1 MVVIKLKNMQD
12 EKSEL
17 IKRLAEANR
26 KIKEYEEKAEKAEKA
41 SKMKSLFLANMS
53 HEIRTPLN
61 AIEGF
66 SRIITETDSADER
79 IKYLGIIESNSNRLT
94 VLINEILDLSKVEQ
108 GDISINKENI
118 NLTTMCNEI
127 INVFKLRT
135 TEDVKIVV
143 EKTGADL
150 FMETDK
156 NRLMQVFSNLI
167 GNALKHTKYG
177 SITIGYRLIKNN
189 SKIKFFVQDTG
200 EGIKLEDQKR
210 IFELYESNDS
220 GYTGEKKG
228 FGLGL
233 PLSKMIVEK
242 MGGEMSLESNIGE
255 GATFSF
261 SFPYRLSED
270 RTDSSL
276 RTTTK
281 TIRVDAVAESQKK
294 LILVAEDSDNNYE
307 LVRIVLE
314 KLYKLVRAKDGI
326 EAVTINEELRPDIIL
341 MDMKMPNMDGL
352 DATRIIKEVYPDIPI
367 IALSAFAFSTDIQKA
382 KEAGCIDFLAKPF
395 RIESLRAM
403 IDKYIIKNN

>member
-1 MVVIKLKNMQD
+1 MQD

-17 IKRLAEANR
+17 IRRLAETNR

-66 SRIITETDSADER
+66 SRIIAETDSADER
-79 IKYLGIIESNSNRLT
+79 MKYLGIIESNSSRLT

-108 GDISINKENI
+108 GDISITKANI
-118 NLTTMCNEI
+118 NLTAMCQEI
-127 INVFKLRT
+127 KNIFKLRVND
-135 TEDVKIVV
+135 EISIVL
-143 EKTGADL
+143 EKYGDDL

-167 GNALKHTKYG
+167 SNALKHTTKG
-177 SITIGYRLIKNN
+177 TITIGYRLVDRNT
-189 SKIKFFVQDTG
+189 KIKFFVQDTG
-200 EGIKLEDQKR
+200 EGIKPEDQKR

-220 GYTGEKKG
+220 GFTGEKKG

-242 MGGEMSLESNIGE
+242 MGGEMFLESSYGE
-255 GATFSF
+255 GSIFSF
-261 SFPYRLSED
+261 TFPFHLSED

-276 RTTTK
+276 RTISK
-281 TIRVDAVAESQKK
+281 TIRVDAVAESKKK
-294 LILVAEDSDNNYE
+294 LILVAENSDNNYE

-326 EAVTINEELRPDIIL
+326 EAVTLNEELRPDIIL

-352 DATRIIKEVYPDIPI
+352 DATRIIKEVYPDLPI
-367 IALSAFAFSTDIQKA
+367 IALSAFAFSTDVQKA
-382 KEAGCIDFLAKPF
+382 KDAGCVDFLAKPF
-395 RIESLRAM
+395 RIESLRTM
-403 IDKYIIKNN
+403 IDKYINK